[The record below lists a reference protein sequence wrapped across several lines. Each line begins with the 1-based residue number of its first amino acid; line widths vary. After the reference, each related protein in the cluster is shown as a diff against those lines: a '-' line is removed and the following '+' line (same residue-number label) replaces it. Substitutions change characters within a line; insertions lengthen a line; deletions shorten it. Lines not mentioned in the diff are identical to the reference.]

1 MLFVLLLAGC
11 APVVERR
18 AGTTHPTI
26 VSLNPCSD
34 AILAEVAEPAQ
45 LLAISHYSHDPRAS
59 SMPLVKARRFR
70 ATAGTVGRKAI
81 FVLPGSEAAV
91 RLAMTRLIVPELGH
105 VVQQLDK

>member
-59 SMPLVKARRFR
+59 SMPLAEARRFR
-70 ATAGTVGRKAI
+70 VTGGTVEQ
-81 FVLPGSEAAV
+81 VLARGSW
-91 RLAMTRLIVPELGH
+91 L
-105 VVQQLDK
+105 